1 MSLQELNYHQD
12 LPLAAYYTN
21 YWKSRVKIA
30 ANAETIEKFLHR
42 QQIYL

>member
-1 MSLQELNYHQD
+1 MRLNFNKD
-12 LPLAAYYTN
+12 LPLTAYYTN

-30 ANAETIEKFLHR
+30 ANAEAIEKFLHR